1 MTQGGENLLKLYE
14 TTIVIDST
22 LKADEVRSQNDK
34 IVNFIS
40 NHGGNIVKVDEWGKR
55 RLAYEIKKKQYGY
68 YVNIRF
74 SGPAALSGLV
84 EREYRLIDAV
94 LRHLTVKIDPLVLK
108 SEEEKAKAKR
118 AEAGEE
124 PWEEVISGEA
134 EEEEEEVVA

>member
-1 MTQGGENLLKLYE
+1 MKLYE
-14 TTIVIDST
+14 TTILLDST
-22 LKADEVRSQNDK
+22 LKSDEMRNLIDK

-74 SGPAALSGLV
+74 SAPVAVSGLL
-84 EREYRLIDAV
+84 EREYRLIDSV
-94 LRHLTVKIDPLVLK
+94 LRHLTVKVDPLVLQ

-124 PWEEVISGEA
+124 PWEEEVLPIEA
-134 EEEEEEVVA
+134 EEEEEDVVA

>member
-1 MTQGGENLLKLYE
+1 VKSLKLYE
-14 TTIVIDST
+14 TTILIDSA
-22 LKADEVRSQNDK
+22 LKSDEIRNLIDK

-74 SGPAALSGLV
+74 GGPAALCGLL
-84 EREYRLIDAV
+84 EREYRLIDSV
-94 LRHLTVKIDPLVLK
+94 LRHLTAKIDPLVLK
-108 SEEEKAKAKR
+108 SEEEKAKARR

-124 PWEEVISGEA
+124 PWEEVIPNGA
-134 EEEEEEVVA
+134 EEEEEVVA

>member
-1 MTQGGENLLKLYE
+1 VKRLKLYE
-14 TTIVIDST
+14 TTILLDST
-22 LKADEVRSQNDK
+22 LKSDEMRNLIDK

-55 RLAYEIKKKQYGY
+55 RLAYEINKKQYGY

-74 SGPAALSGLV
+74 SGPAALSGLL
-84 EREYRLIDAV
+84 EREYRLIDSV

-118 AEAGEE
+118 AEASEE
-124 PWEEVISGEA
+124 AWEEVVPGEA
-134 EEEEEEVVA
+134 EEEEEEAVA

>member
-1 MTQGGENLLKLYE
+1 MKLYE
-14 TTIVIDST
+14 TTILIDST
-22 LKADEVRSQNDK
+22 LKSDEMRNLIDK
-34 IVNFIS
+34 IGNFIS

-74 SGPAALSGLV
+74 SGPAALSGLL
-84 EREYRLIDAV
+84 EREYRLIDSV

-108 SEEEKAKAKR
+108 SEEESAKARR

-124 PWEEVISGEA
+124 PWEEVIPSEA
-134 EEEEEEVVA
+134 EEDEEAVA